1 MKRIADPGEGAA
13 TGPRVTGV
21 TSRGVFSYAGVAAA
35 GTIAGVEERMR
46 AAREFERT
54 ATTAQQRI
62 FARREQERLQG
73 ELDKMTGRSAAPSPA
88 PQPELV
94 SLTRTGVT
102 FRNVASFDSI
112 LGMEQRIALLQQ
124 YERAATNSAHRKLA
138 RDTIVRYQA
147 RLASLRGVSDGGAA
161 PAPGAPGTPTVPG
174 VPDRPGFEFPD
185 FPDFEFPD
193 RPDFDFRL
201 PDRPDFAPIPR
212 PDESGRVVGDVN
224 FGGVSQ
230 SLQFGIATPLLEAS
244 ENMLDAATMMKQIFG
259 GMLGDSPTASLG
271 SVIAPFTNVLERMTP
286 VLERLLV
293 EGVSINLGTGDGD
306 LLNRNA
312 ALRGLV

>member
-1 MKRIADPGEGAA
+1 
-13 TGPRVTGV
+13 
-21 TSRGVFSYAGVAAA
+21 
-35 GTIAGVEERMR
+35 MR

-73 ELDKMTGRSAAPSPA
+73 EIDKMTGRSAAPSPA
-88 PQPELV
+88 PQPRLV
-94 SLTRTGVT
+94 RFTREGPL
-102 FRNVASFDSI
+102 FANVASGNSI
-112 LGMEQRIALLQQ
+112 LGLEQRIGLLRDF
-124 YERAATNSAHRKLA
+124 ERTATTTRDRRLA
-138 RDTIVRYQA
+138 RTYIDDYQG
-147 RLASLRGVSDGGAA
+147 RLNDLRGVSSGGAA

-185 FPDFEFPD
+185 FPDFDFPE
-193 RPDFDFRL
+193 RPDFDFTL

-212 PDESGRVVGDVN
+212 PDERGRVVGDVN
-224 FGGVSQ
+224 FGVVSQ